1 MPKTPMATNR
11 DWKEFVALLNAN
23 GVEYVIV
30 GAIALSWHG
39 YPRYTGDLDI
49 LVRPDPINA
58 GKVLAALTAFGFAGL
73 DIKESDLTSIDCII
87 QLGYPPGRIDIITS
101 ISGVS
106 FDEVWAGR
114 VAGDFGG
121 VPAIYIGRTELLR
134 NKLATGRAKDAGDAA
149 ELARR
154 IPEQRS

>member
-1 MPKTPMATNR
+1 MATNR
-11 DWKEFVALLNAN
+11 DWKEFVASLNAN

-30 GAIALSWHG
+30 GAIALTWHG

-49 LVRPDPINA
+49 LVRPESGNA
-58 GKVLAALTAFGFAGL
+58 CKVLAALFAFGFAGL
-73 DIKESDLTSIDCII
+73 DVMEDDLTSPDCIV

-106 FDEVWAGR
+106 FDDVWAGR
-114 VAGDFGG
+114 VIGDFGG
-121 VPAIYIGRTELLR
+121 VPANYIGRSELLR
-134 NKLATGRAKDAGDAA
+134 NKLATGRPKDAGDAA

-154 IPEQRS
+154 PPR